1 VSAAHPLPLPDP
13 PRGFRYYRTR
23 QEVLR
28 ERELFAYQHM
38 LLRAWVD
45 MDLSGVL
52 TLDGIPTVYVK
63 DTDKPLGV
71 EEAARIQGQF
81 WNQGIA
87 TVLLLR
93 DPHRARVFSSMTPP
107 ANPATASDADVDHR
121 LVETINLATQATWE
135 TDAEKFYLR
144 IATGAFY
151 REHETKYD
159 PEQTVDAYLLE
170 NLGAVRDELVR
181 QGLKLQFAHAFL
193 GRLLFTCY
201 LCDRGIVKLADHF
214 PGKAWQHLHEL
225 LAAVDDP
232 ATALYDT
239 LFPVLKHD
247 FNSSMFDDDLDAE
260 RARLQPRHF
269 KVVQRFLQGD
279 EIAQGRGQHSLG
291 FWAYDFKFIP
301 VETISAIYENF
312 LEGEDGKG
320 KHASGAFYTPRF
332 LAEMTLDLALEGVS
346 PIYTKDRRYLDPSCG
361 SGIFL
366 VLLFNRLAAEWCA
379 AQRGKVTPQA
389 KADALLERLDSLRG
403 VDKHPTA
410 CRIACFSLYL
420 AFLDQFDP
428 PGIKQYKLQSNRKKL
443 PNLLR
448 PSDAKRAPEH
458 PVVWEGD
465 FFDLAPKW
473 RGQFDLVVGNPP
485 WAKRDTENAAHFQ
498 FMKRTPEVLKP
509 GGHACLILPSKVFL
523 NQTDAFQ
530 SHWLKTVTLE
540 KVFQLADY
548 RKILFKEARCPC
560 NIVLFTPQPPDV
572 ATHEIEYTAPKVSL
586 TDLRDGVIPVA
597 PQDRKWIPL
606 QQIIAATEQKAS
618 TVAWKSRLWGTARD
632 LKFLDYLFTF
642 PRLGERVDLLSKTK
656 QKRTKPWAAGQGCKP
671 WKKGSKSGPDRE
683 LKSLGNWK
691 FGDAFLTAR
700 LLDGLVSVPPSLC
713 PTLKQHF
720 EAEGYVAGKLYSR
733 PDDALFSPPL
743 VLFNQGFS
751 DFGFFDSVIRFQDAL
766 QSIAGPEQDTVQLQ
780 FLAAYLRSK
789 LARYFIFQTA
799 SNIATER
806 DKAHLFEVL
815 RLPFF
820 LPDSEAAPPNA
831 TEIVAKTA
839 AKIRRHIAE
848 MEASAETLLKK
859 LKKPKF
865 GVLFGDD
872 ENEGTAEEE
881 RNMWFEREREKTARL
896 QREIDPLF
904 YDYFGLNEQERALV
918 EVTCDIFDKSDTPG
932 SLAAAR
938 AVPTQE
944 PLDAAG
950 LEPYATMLADTL
962 NGWATGSLR
971 VSVTGGVDG
980 ETSLGLVE
988 LTQTRAPQP
997 FHTRN
1002 VSKPLAAAMQRL
1014 QEASKD
1020 KTGRLVFRR
1029 DGWFFDGTRIVIAK
1043 PALLGQWTRTAALN
1057 DAAEIHAHI
1066 AEARRQAK
1074 AQ

>member
-389 KADALLERLDSLRG
+389 KAD
-403 VDKHPTA
+403 
-410 CRIACFSLYL
+410 
-420 AFLDQFDP
+420 
-428 PGIKQYKLQSNRKKL
+428 
-443 PNLLR
+443 
-448 PSDAKRAPEH
+448 
-458 PVVWEGD
+458 GD
-465 FFDLAPKW
+465 
-473 RGQFDLVVGNPP
+473 
-485 WAKRDTENAAHFQ
+485 
-498 FMKRTPEVLKP
+498 
-509 GGHACLILPSKVFL
+509 
-523 NQTDAFQ
+523 
-530 SHWLKTVTLE
+530 
-540 KVFQLADY
+540 
-548 RKILFKEARCPC
+548 
-560 NIVLFTPQPPDV
+560 
-572 ATHEIEYTAPKVSL
+572 
-586 TDLRDGVIPVA
+586 
-597 PQDRKWIPL
+597 
-606 QQIIAATEQKAS
+606 
-618 TVAWKSRLWGTARD
+618 
-632 LKFLDYLFTF
+632 
-642 PRLGERVDLLSKTK
+642 
-656 QKRTKPWAAGQGCKP
+656 
-671 WKKGSKSGPDRE
+671 
-683 LKSLGNWK
+683 
-691 FGDAFLTAR
+691 
-700 LLDGLVSVPPSLC
+700 
-713 PTLKQHF
+713 
-720 EAEGYVAGKLYSR
+720 
-733 PDDALFSPPL
+733 
-743 VLFNQGFS
+743 
-751 DFGFFDSVIRFQDAL
+751 
-766 QSIAGPEQDTVQLQ
+766 
-780 FLAAYLRSK
+780 
-789 LARYFIFQTA
+789 
-799 SNIATER
+799 
-806 DKAHLFEVL
+806 
-815 RLPFF
+815 
-820 LPDSEAAPPNA
+820 
-831 TEIVAKTA
+831 
-839 AKIRRHIAE
+839 
-848 MEASAETLLKK
+848 
-859 LKKPKF
+859 
-865 GVLFGDD
+865 
-872 ENEGTAEEE
+872 
-881 RNMWFEREREKTARL
+881 
-896 QREIDPLF
+896 
-904 YDYFGLNEQERALV
+904 
-918 EVTCDIFDKSDTPG
+918 
-932 SLAAAR
+932 
-938 AVPTQE
+938 
-944 PLDAAG
+944 
-950 LEPYATMLADTL
+950 
-962 NGWATGSLR
+962 
-971 VSVTGGVDG
+971 
-980 ETSLGLVE
+980 
-988 LTQTRAPQP
+988 
-997 FHTRN
+997 
-1002 VSKPLAAAMQRL
+1002 
-1014 QEASKD
+1014 
-1020 KTGRLVFRR
+1020 
-1029 DGWFFDGTRIVIAK
+1029 
-1043 PALLGQWTRTAALN
+1043 
-1057 DAAEIHAHI
+1057 
-1066 AEARRQAK
+1066 
-1074 AQ
+1074 